1 MRTEPLG
8 ADEAK
13 SLEARTAAPPS
24 FAAAP
29 ERAPRRLG
37 PLEPLHSNPARTAR
51 PQTPEKLVLRRPRC
65 LLAAVY

>member
-1 MRTEPLG
+1 MDDARRPSW
-8 ADEAK
+8 AEAM
-13 SLEARTAAPPS
+13 LEARTAAPPS

-37 PLEPLHSNPARTAR
+37 PLEPLHANPRAQAR
-51 PQTPEKLVLRRPRC
+51 PSTPEKLVLRRPR

>member
-1 MRTEPLG
+1 MDDARPSW
-8 ADEAK
+8 AEAM
-13 SLEARTAAPPS
+13 LEARTAAPS

-37 PLEPLHSNPARTAR
+37 PLEPLHANPRAQAR
-51 PQTPEKLVLRRPRC
+51 PSIPEKLVLRRPR